1 MRRPRDAAL
10 RADSQQSPSPSA
22 KLEGIHV
29 LRVLEPVKDA
39 QIIDSIAETSFTSYG
54 FSVEEELSRPWSR
67 VWIALADLR
76 SEEGQSAGSAG
87 SAATPILSAV
97 GFLVSW
103 HVADEVHILNIAT
116 SPPVRRRGV
125 GSALMRESIEYAR
138 ANRVR
143 IVLLEVRRS
152 NRAAIR
158 LYRTLGFTAMGLRPG
173 YYSDNGEDAVEMVLG
188 IDPTTGELLPG
199 RDEIRIDV

>member
-10 RADSQQSPSPSA
+10 RAGSQQSPPPSA

-76 SEEGQSAGSAG
+76 SEEDQGAGN
-87 SAATPILSAV
+87 ATTPTLSAV

-138 ANRVR
+138 AHRVR

-173 YYSDNGEDAVEMVLG
+173 YYSDNGEDALEMVLG

>member
-1 MRRPRDAAL
+1 VRRPRDAAL
-10 RADSQQSPSPSA
+10 RAGSQQSPPPSA
-22 KLEGIHV
+22 KLARIHV

-39 QIIDSIAETSFTSYG
+39 QVIDSIAESSFTSYG
-54 FSVEEELSRPWSR
+54 FSVEEELSRPWAR

-76 SEEGQSAGSAG
+76 SEEDQSAG
-87 SAATPILSAV
+87 SAATPALCAV

-125 GSALMRESIEYAR
+125 GSALMRESIDYAR
-138 ANRVR
+138 AHRVR

>member
-10 RADSQQSPSPSA
+10 RAGSQQSPPPSA
-22 KLEGIHV
+22 KLAGIHV

-39 QIIDSIAETSFTSYG
+39 QVIDSIAESSFTSYG

-76 SEEGQSAGSAG
+76 SEEDQGAE
-87 SAATPILSAV
+87 SAATPSLSAV

-125 GSALMRESIEYAR
+125 GSALMRESIDYAR